1 MMSAH
6 IESNDANAEIL
17 EIRKQSVWMR
27 ARQKKKK
34 LQLFRKNTS
43 LHFFVKLKNVT
54 SVLSSKQNKYN
65 IILE

>member
-6 IESNDANAEIL
+6 IDSNDANAEIL

-27 ARQKKKK
+27 ARQKKT
-34 LQLFRKNTS
+34 LHLFRKNTS
-43 LHFFVKLKNVT
+43 LHFFVKLKNVM

>member
-6 IESNDANAEIL
+6 TESNDANAEIL
-17 EIRKQSVWMR
+17 EIRKRVYEWGQGKR
-27 ARQKKKK
+27 TPTILKEY
-34 LQLFRKNTS
+34 LTS
-43 LHFFVKLKNVT
+43 LICKAENVT

>member
-6 IESNDANAEIL
+6 TESNDANAEIL

-27 ARQKKKK
+27 ARQKE
-34 LQLFRKNTS
+34 LQLFWKNIS
-43 LHFFVKLKNVT
+43 LHLFVKLKNVT